1 MLPQSFLSMSSIAAR
16 LDSNFFILT
25 FNFLIVFEMI
35 NYYKNDII
43 LLYTNHKKN
52 EKLLIPHFFNYEL
65 DKSKFITAK

>member
-43 LLYTNHKKN
+43 LLYTNHKK
-52 EKLLIPHFFNYEL
+52 KM
-65 DKSKFITAK
+65 KSY